1 VKKRWKKLSRK
12 KCIIAGGVVILL
24 VVAVTFTAG
33 SRKKGSMAAETAGEI
48 ISVEVTKGTIETG
61 VSGTGTLAYGDSTVV
76 TVPEDLEIDEVYVSV
91 GSSVTAGTL
100 LATVNQASLA
110 SCLSE
115 VQDAISDLDSTISTQ
130 KSKSESTT
138 ISAGVAGRVKAI
150 YATEDTSV
158 PDVMKEYGALMLIS
172 TDGYMAV
179 DLTGATGLNVGDEV
193 TVSSGDTEASATVES
208 IDGENAVI
216 IFADS
221 KFDID
226 EELTVTD
233 SDEKSLGTAKAYVHA
248 PLQVVGTN
256 GTVSA
261 IKVSVGSSV
270 SASSTVITL
279 EDTAQTVE
287 YQQAVQERADM
298 VELLNTLIS
307 IQTEGGI
314 TAKEDGIVEAI
325 NADGSTTGTSSS
337 GGMVVGSTSQSAM
350 VAETDSSNN
359 SSSASEDTES
369 VEAVLTDADSSK
381 TVVATT
387 DTVAKVSTSVTAST
401 SNAATGG
408 LMTMS
413 TAALSTNSAAR
424 TTNTA
429 TQTTAASIKA
439 SATAQNT
446 DSKTPLDAPT
456 DLTAGKGVISG
467 TSTNMEYASSE
478 DAEEWTQCTDK
489 TTTVEIGTWYVRYK
503 ETQVN
508 AASTAVEVEVTEEA
522 DTENNTSNNQNSTG
536 NSTSETQTGTD
547 NGTSGNVASSQNATE
562 NNAVMTQSG
571 DTKSGNASSAQTASA
586 QTTASAKSGSGSSA
600 SASTSSSTTEDSDA
614 LATAD
619 VFTIASGDTM
629 TVTMTVDELDILSME
644 EGQDA
649 VVTVDAVEDQTFN
662 GSITSVNGSASSSGG
677 VAQYSVEV
685 TFEKTAD
692 MLAGMSASVEVVL
705 EKAEDVLVVPISAVT
720 DKGRNSVVYTG
731 NSDGTLSDEVEIE
744 TGLSDETYVEVVS
757 GLSEGD
763 TIYYQMQG
771 SEDSSSTDQMG
782 GFGGGMPD
790 GDMPGDMNG
799 GKDFDGGKSGGG
811 DMKGMGGGDGNRGG
825 QQ

>member
-1 VKKRWKKLSRK
+1 VKKKWKKLSRK

-150 YATEDTSV
+150 YATEDASV
-158 PDVMKEYGALMLIS
+158 PEVMKEYGALMLIS

-179 DLTGATGLNVGDEV
+179 DLTDATGLSVGDEV
-193 TVSSGDTEASATVES
+193 TVSSGDTEVSATVES

-261 IKVSVGSSV
+261 IKVSLDSSV

-337 GGMVVGSTSQSAM
+337 GGMVVGSTSQATT
-350 VAETDSSNN
+350 VAEDSSN
-359 SSSASEDTES
+359 SASEDTEEES
-369 VEAVLTDADSSK
+369 VETVLTEADSS
-381 TVVATT
+381 ATT
-387 DTVAKVSTSVTAST
+387 DTVAKVSTSATAST
-401 SNAATGG
+401 SNTTTGG

-413 TAALSTNSAAR
+413 TAAFSTTSEDQ
-424 TTNTA
+424 TA
-429 TQTTAASIKA
+429 TQTTTASIKA
-439 SATAQNT
+439 SAATQNA
-446 DSKTPLDAPT
+446 DSKTPLEAPT
-456 DLTAGKGVISG
+456 GLTAGKGVISG
-467 TSTNMEYASSE
+467 TTTDMEYAASE

-489 TTTVEIGTWYVRYK
+489 TTTVETGTWYVRYK

-508 AASTAVEVEVTEEA
+508 AASTAVKVEVTEKA
-522 DTENNTSNNQNSTG
+522 DTENSVSNNQNSNLGNQNSTD
-536 NSTSETQTGTD
+536 NSTSETQNSTD
-547 NGTSGNVASSQNATE
+547 NGTSENAANSQNVTE
-562 NNAVMTQSG
+562 NSAVLTQSG
-571 DTKSGNASSAQTASA
+571 NAKSGTASSAQTASA
-586 QTTASAKSGSGSSA
+586 QTTASAKSGSGSSS

-614 LATAD
+614 LATTD

-720 DKGRNSVVYTG
+720 DQGRNSVVYTG

-790 GDMPGDMNG
+790 GDMPSDMNG